1 MKKEI
6 EILGKKVILMKQP
19 ASFILN
25 LERECT
31 EGGTVNVVKYARKIL
46 EYPKGQNLKLEEILI
61 LPEVL
66 KMKDIEISL
75 RDRDGNTNYNLAF
88 EILMSSVVNG
98 RNDYAFVAE
107 FIIKKAGKL
116 VDNYD
121 FEELEVLGLEA
132 FKTVVQTQ
140 ELIKLRDT
148 FRSIK

>member
-6 EILGKKVILMKQP
+6 EVLGKKVILMKQP

-31 EGGTVNVVKYARKIL
+31 ENGTINVVKYARKVL
-46 EYPKGQNLKLEEILI
+46 EYPKGQNLKLEELI
-61 LPEVL
+61 VLPEVL

-75 RDRDGNTNYNLAF
+75 RDSDGNPNYNLGF
-88 EILMSSVVNG
+88 EILMSSVVKG
-98 RNDYAFVAE
+98 RSDYSFVAE

-116 VDNYD
+116 VDSYD
-121 FEELEVLGLEA
+121 FEELESLGFEV
-132 FKTVVQTQ
+132 FKAVVQLQ

>member
-6 EILGKKVILMKQP
+6 EVLGKKVILMKQP
-19 ASFILN
+19 ASFILD

-31 EGGTVNVVKYARKIL
+31 RNGAMNIVKYARKIL
-46 EYPKGQNLKLEEILI
+46 EYPKGQNLKLEEIVI

-66 KMKDIEISL
+66 KMKDIELSL
-75 RDRDGNTNYNLAF
+75 RDSNGNPNYNLAF
-88 EILMSSVVNG
+88 EILMSAVVNG
-98 RNDYAFVAE
+98 RNDYVFVAE

-116 VDNYD
+116 VDNYG
-121 FEELEVLGLEA
+121 FEELEGLGLEA
-132 FKTVVQTQ
+132 FKVVAPTN